1 MTQPPL
7 EVAEPSLRRPNGAP
21 VAVGGFWHSGPME
34 PSGPA
39 PDPPRRL
46 TTLHLAVGWWS
57 LLLFLTVGF
66 VLEAL
71 HGFKVLAY
79 LDPGN
84 EMRRFL
90 WRLGHAHGSLLSLVH
105 IAFAL
110 TVRALFDSP
119 SGKDL
124 ARLTV
129 ASRCLTLAL
138 VLLPGGFVAGGTI
151 LVRGEPNPAVLLVP
165 LGALVLFAGV
175 ALTAWAIARGSRSS
189 SPPS

>member
-1 MTQPPL
+1 
-7 EVAEPSLRRPNGAP
+7 
-21 VAVGGFWHSGPME
+21 
-34 PSGPA
+34 
-39 PDPPRRL
+39 
-46 TTLHLAVGWWS
+46 
-57 LLLFLTVGF
+57 
-66 VLEAL
+66 
-71 HGFKVLAY
+71 